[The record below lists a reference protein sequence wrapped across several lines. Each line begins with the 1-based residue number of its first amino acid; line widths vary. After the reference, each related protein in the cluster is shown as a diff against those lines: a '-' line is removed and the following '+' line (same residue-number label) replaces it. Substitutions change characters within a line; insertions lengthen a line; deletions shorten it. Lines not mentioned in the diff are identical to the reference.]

1 LEKGSKDSKK
11 RLALAAISLLLLS
24 VLILEASTAS
34 VARGSEGYAFFA
46 SPATGTKGSKSNLVG
61 TGLPPNTE
69 FQLLFGTIELGTC
82 TSSAQGTVTVP
93 FTVPPVS
100 PGNYPISAKDLS
112 GITYA
117 ATSFTVVT
125 NQPTASPT
133 SSVSSAPSS
142 GAPQQ
147 TQHPPTSTNPSSYV
161 YPITTLPP
169 YSYSPITPKPAESG
183 ISPLMI
189 GIIVVA
195 IVAVII
201 PLTFFARRRGGPEPK
216 YEGASEVPTVSGPT
230 YPPRTPTAPTASR
243 YGQTQT
249 YGQYPSR
256 STMASRP
263 GMPSRYGQQSAVS
276 TRVCPR
282 CRQTIR
288 ADYSICPH
296 CNKRLR

>member
-1 LEKGSKDSKK
+1 MDSKK
-11 RLALAAISLLLLS
+11 RLTLAAISLLLLS
-24 VLILEASTAS
+24 VLILEAASTAS
-34 VARGSEGYAFFA
+34 VARGNEGYAFFA

-100 PGNYPISAKDLS
+100 PGNYPISAKDS
-112 GITYA
+112 AGITYA

-125 NQPTASPT
+125 NQPTTSPT

-147 TQHPPTSTNPSSYV
+147 SQHPPTSTNPSSYV

-183 ISPLMI
+183 ISPLTI
-189 GIIVVA
+189 GIIVVT

-201 PLTFFARRRGGPEPK
+201 PVTFFVRRRGGPEAK
-216 YEGASEVPTVSGPT
+216 YEDASEAPT
-230 YPPRTPTAPTASR
+230 YSPRTPATPTAPR

-249 YGQYPSR
+249 YGQYPPR
-256 STMASRP
+256 STMNSRP
-263 GMPSRYGQQSAVS
+263 SAAPRYGQPSAVS

-296 CNKRLR
+296 CNQRLR